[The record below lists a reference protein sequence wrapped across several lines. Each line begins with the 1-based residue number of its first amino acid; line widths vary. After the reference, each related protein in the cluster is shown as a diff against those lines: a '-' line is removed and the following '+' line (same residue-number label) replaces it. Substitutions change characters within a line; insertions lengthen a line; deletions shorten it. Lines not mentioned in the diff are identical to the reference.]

1 MTDWIFDKTQNLTL
15 IEANS
20 DRPLFSWVDRKP
32 SFFFLF
38 FFPLIPHFFFFFV
51 LFSFVK
57 IVLWFRVSQWEASNF
72 SVSRLGISLTF
83 GFDPLKSCNQI
94 SPPARRLSSSLVNKF
109 EYRWCAAIK
118 GKGNFFN
125 YLLDIAFVC
134 KFSIIA
140 FCSIFFF
147 SSFCF
152 HIQLFLSS
160 YVHSSSFIFLHWV
173 VNRTSIY
180 SLLTQE

>member
-109 EYRWCAAIK
+109 KYRCAAIK

-152 HIQLFLSS
+152 HIQLFFSS

>member
-109 EYRWCAAIK
+109 KYGCAAIK

-125 YLLDIAFVC
+125 YRVPPGYCFRLQIFHHRLLFYL
-134 KFSIIA
+134 
-140 FCSIFFF
+140 FFF
-147 SSFCF
+147 FF
-152 HIQLFLSS
+152 LFS
-160 YVHSSSFIFLHWV
+160 HSIVF
-173 VNRTSIY
+173 
-180 SLLTQE
+180 E